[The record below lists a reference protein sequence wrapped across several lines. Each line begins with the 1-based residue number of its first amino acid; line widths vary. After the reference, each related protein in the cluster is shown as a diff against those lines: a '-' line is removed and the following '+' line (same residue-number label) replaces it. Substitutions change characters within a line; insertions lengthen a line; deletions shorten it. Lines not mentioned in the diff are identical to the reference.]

1 MRYEDFS
8 VQIEARDDG
17 TGRARV
23 IASPAG
29 EGDGSFRVPVSH
41 AELERIAAHV
51 ADGVEHRRRRRR
63 GLAGDGPGGDGPV
76 APPELRDVGA
86 RLFQALF
93 APGVRS
99 RYDHSLGQ
107 IMRQSECGLRL
118 KLHMALDDPATARLH
133 DLPWEY
139 LLRPDDGAFLGL
151 SRSTAIVRYLSLPL
165 PSERPLL
172 PLPLRILAITAAPR
186 DEEALA
192 LDDEMDALHAAW
204 RAVPGVEVEHLTDAT
219 LDALRQA
226 LLEREFH
233 VLHFMGH
240 GGLGADGEG
249 MLCFEDG
256 RGNVRPVSGPD
267 LAQQLRDFKSLR
279 LVVLNACDS
288 ARSVAAAP
296 FTGAATALLQAGV
309 PAVLAM
315 QFPITDEAALAF
327 SQMFYRRLAAGDPV
341 DTAVAEGRLA
351 VQRRLPG
358 TLEWGTPALFL
369 RAPDGRLFEPPES
382 ASAAISDL
390 TGTAVAVERA
400 PLFAGARLLVGLLGA
415 GALALSLGIG
425 TAVTYQKRWWPWPPA
440 PTPAPRPLP
449 SPSGPASPSPSS
461 PPRPSPRAS
470 EAGGLPALVADP
482 SPNNAA
488 RRDVGFAVVDDRKGW
503 DAQASS
509 LLAAAWAAR
518 DAGLRHVLM
527 TAAFGSRSYFD
538 PLYAGNP
545 SLLGRARLAQ
555 QLDALLLARKS
566 TEFSSDPELPNIVT
580 ARTTVT
586 AHLIDARTG
595 ALLVSAEA
603 ADLGQGGLRAHA
615 EKQAFERAADTL
627 VEQLQ

>member
-1 MRYEDFS
+1 MSHMRYEDFS

-17 TGRARV
+17 SGRARV

-29 EGDGSFRVPVSH
+29 EGDGSFRVPVSRD
-41 AELERIAAHV
+41 ELERIAAHV
-51 ADGVEHRRRRRR
+51 ASGVEHSRRRRR
-63 GLAGDGPGGDGPV
+63 GLVPDNARNEGPV

-107 IMRQSECGLRL
+107 IMRQADCGLRL
-118 KLHMALDDPATARLH
+118 KLHMALDEPATARLH

-151 SRSTAIVRYLSLPL
+151 SRGTAIVRYLSLPL

-186 DEEALA
+186 GEQELA
-192 LDDEMDALHAAW
+192 LDQEMSALHAAW
-204 RAVPGVEVEHLTDAT
+204 RAVPGVEVEHLPDAT

-226 LLEREFH
+226 LLERECH

-240 GGLGADGEG
+240 GGLGLAGEG

-256 RGNVRPVSGPD
+256 DGGVRAVSGPE

-288 ARSVAAAP
+288 ARAVAAAP

-369 RAPDGRLFEPPES
+369 RAPDGRLFQEPEP
-382 ASAAISDL
+382 APAATPLDVEIVGATPSQAR
-390 TGTAVAVERA
+390 TGS
-400 PLFAGARLLVGLLGA
+400 GARLVL
-415 GALALSLGIG
+415 GALAAAVLAASLGIAA
-425 TAVTYQKRWWPWPPA
+425 AVAWLTGWPNP
-440 PTPAPRPLP
+440 PTPTPLPRP
-449 SPSGPASPSPSS
+449 SPTFTPSPSS
-461 PPRPSPRAS
+461 TATPRPRPTSVPS
-470 EAGGLPALVADP
+470 GLPALVADP
-482 SPNNAA
+482 SPNNPQ
-488 RRDVGFAVVDDRKGW
+488 RRDVGFAVVDDQKGW

-527 TAAFGSRSYFD
+527 TAAFGSRSIFD
-538 PLYAGNP
+538 PLYRGDP

-555 QLDALLLARKS
+555 QLDSVLLARKS
-566 TEFSSDPELPNIVT
+566 TEFSSDPELPNVFT
-580 ARTTVT
+580 ARTTVV
-586 AHLIDARTG
+586 AHLVDARTG

-603 ADLGQGGLRAHA
+603 ADLGQGGLRSHA

-627 VEQLQ
+627 IEQLQ

>member
-1 MRYEDFS
+1 
-8 VQIEARDDG
+8 
-17 TGRARV
+17 
-23 IASPAG
+23 
-29 EGDGSFRVPVSH
+29 
-41 AELERIAAHV
+41 
-51 ADGVEHRRRRRR
+51 
-63 GLAGDGPGGDGPV
+63 
-76 APPELRDVGA
+76 
-86 RLFQALF
+86 
-93 APGVRS
+93 
-99 RYDHSLGQ
+99 
-107 IMRQSECGLRL
+107 
-118 KLHMALDDPATARLH
+118 
-133 DLPWEY
+133 
-139 LLRPDDGAFLGL
+139 
-151 SRSTAIVRYLSLPL
+151 
-165 PSERPLL
+165 
-172 PLPLRILAITAAPR
+172 
-186 DEEALA
+186 
-192 LDDEMDALHAAW
+192 MDALHMAW

-226 LLEREFH
+226 LLDREFH

-249 MLCFEDG
+249 VLCFEDG
-256 RGNVRPVSGPD
+256 HGNVRPVSGPD

-369 RAPDGRLFEPPES
+369 RAPDGRLFEQPES
-382 ASAAISDL
+382 APAAMAQAAD
-390 TGTAVAVERA
+390 TAVTLERA
-400 PLFAGARLLVGLLGA
+400 PVFTGARLFVGLLGA

-425 TAVTYQKRWWPWPPA
+425 AAVVAYHWPPWPA
-440 PTPAPRPLP
+440 PTPTPRPLP
-449 SPSGPASPSPSS
+449 SPTSPASPSPTS

-482 SPNNAA
+482 APNNAQ
-488 RRDVGFAVVDDRKGW
+488 RRDVGFAVVDEQRGW

-527 TAAFGSRSYFD
+527 TAAFGSRAYFD

-566 TEFSSDPELPNIVT
+566 TEFSSDPSLPNIVT

-595 ALLVSAEA
+595 ALLASAEA
-603 ADLGQGGLRAHA
+603 ADLGQGGLRSHA